1 LTRFLN
7 RVKGGGCNFIA
18 DKIFSEQFFAEDVE
32 KELRKANVEFDSFN
46 FFIDTD
52 GAKNSLQYMEVE
64 FGSTKSIPLKD
75 LRSFSLFSSLFMTVK
90 KSDGFN
96 PELIYGVIVKK
107 DDSSRR
113 GGVEPESGEVRVRYM
128 FFT

>member
-1 LTRFLN
+1 
-7 RVKGGGCNFIA
+7 
-18 DKIFSEQFFAEDVE
+18 
-32 KELRKANVEFDSFN
+32 
-46 FFIDTD
+46 
-52 GAKNSLQYMEVE
+52 MEVE
-64 FGSTKSIPLKD
+64 FGSTLKD
-75 LRSFSLFSSLFMTVK
+75 LRNFSLFSSLFMTVK